1 MRKAR
6 SAIAAAAIVLAAA
19 GFAQTGPGRSLL
31 RDAGIAGNGQSYTA
45 LAFASP
51 GSLPTQLYSRQA
63 LLTAEFVIRNS
74 TRQQRHYP
82 WQVEEI
88 RNGLVNLLF
97 SGQATVPA
105 GAAVT
110 VSPGGSEG
118 FVTSC
123 SGGRMKIE
131 VLLPGAGESIGF
143 WATCWSG
150 APQ

>member
-6 SAIAAAAIVLAAA
+6 GAIAAAAVVLAAV
-19 GFAQTGPGRSLL
+19 GFAQTGPGRAVL
-31 RDAGIAGNGQSYTA
+31 RDAGITGTGQSYTA

-51 GSLPTQLYSRQA
+51 AQLPTQLYSRVA
-63 LLTAEFVIRNS
+63 LLDAAFVIRNS
-74 TRQQRHYP
+74 SAKQRQYP
-82 WQVEEI
+82 WQLEEI
-88 RNGLVNLLF
+88 SNGQVRQLAG
-97 SGQATVPA
+97 GQATVAA
-105 GAAVT
+105 GAST
-110 VSPGGSEG
+110 TISPGGSSG

-143 WATCWSG
+143 WTTCWSG